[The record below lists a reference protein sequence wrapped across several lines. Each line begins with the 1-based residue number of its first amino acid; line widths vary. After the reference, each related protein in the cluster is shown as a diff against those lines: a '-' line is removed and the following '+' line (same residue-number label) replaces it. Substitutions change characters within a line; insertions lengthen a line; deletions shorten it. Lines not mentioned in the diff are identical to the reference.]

1 MLVAIP
7 IIRDFPNSTLDK
19 WTKPVI
25 PPRGPAFC
33 KAKIPNSGREQA
45 EIPLLELHEYLH
57 DLFDVG
63 DPRRGLD
70 RRKSLQ
76 DFRGTKLPE
85 DNLRRYAKFQD
96 IYNKYILIIIE

>member
-1 MLVAIP
+1 MSQLLSLGTFLTVRLINE
-7 IIRDFPNSTLDK
+7 PNLLFLREAQPSARL
-19 WTKPVI
+19 
-25 PPRGPAFC
+25 
-33 KAKIPNSGREQA
+33 IPNSGREQA
-45 EIPLLELHEYLH
+45 EIPLLELHEDLH

-85 DNLRRYAKFQD
+85 DNLRKYATFQD
-96 IYNKYILIIIE
+96 TYNKYILIIIE